1 MTTTWVPV
9 RSVPLRTS
17 SVVESKPKVAMA
29 ACCPLHAAGA
39 MMAGRREPSR
49 APHRLIDMAP
59 TTSAI
64 STRAVA
70 LAVAV
75 LAAGC
80 GIGWEDQAISGV
92 SVSEDGRTLTVAWQC
107 HLDSSVTA
115 EESADEVRLQLR
127 VYSYKGD
134 CADVEVVTLQEPLG
148 DRTIID
154 ASTGQTVAP
163 CASTDDVCV

>member
-1 MTTTWVPV
+1 MLP
-9 RSVPLRTS
+9 
-17 SVVESKPKVAMA
+17 A
-29 ACCPLHAAGA
+29 ARRWRHDAGPT
-39 MMAGRREPSR
+39 EPSR
-49 APHRLIDMAP
+49 AAYRLIDMAS
-59 TTSAI
+59 TTSPI
-64 STRAVA
+64 RTRALA

-80 GIGWEDQAISGV
+80 GVGWEDQPISRV
-92 SVSEDGRTLTVAWQC
+92 SVAEDGRTLTVAWQC

-115 EESADEVRLQLR
+115 DETPDEVRLLFR
-127 VYSYKGD
+127 VYSYEGD

-163 CASTDDVCV
+163 CAPTDDVCV